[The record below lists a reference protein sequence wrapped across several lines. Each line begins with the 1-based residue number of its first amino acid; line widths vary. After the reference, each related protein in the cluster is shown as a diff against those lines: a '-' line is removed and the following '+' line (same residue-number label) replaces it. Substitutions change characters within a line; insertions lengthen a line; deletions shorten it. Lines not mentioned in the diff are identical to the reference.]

1 MTVFIPGGCGYI
13 GAMLVPFLL
22 ADGHKVTVL
31 DTMWFGSGHLPD
43 NPNLTIIK
51 GDIRDKAVLKDAS
64 TGCDAVIWLAS
75 VSNNAMYA
83 VNGNVTHEVNTSVAY
98 IPCDKF
104 IYASSAA
111 VCDPTSDYTKDKLAC
126 EAALKDTGAIIVRAA
141 SVCGYSPHM
150 RFDLTLNKM
159 AHDAYRKGIIKVNGG
174 DQVRFHVHMKDLCE
188 FYRLALTK
196 AVAGETYTVFNVGL
210 TIKNAADVVVDVF
223 EKYGRYVRV
232 EMLPATD
239 NRSWPPEQFIGD
251 SMRSIGAENKKA
263 VWDGVRE
270 IIDKLDAGYWLDSE
284 TNAIYQ
290 NIATSLS

>member
-83 VNGNVTHEVNTSVAY
+83 LSPVTHEVNTAVTY
-98 IPCDKF
+98 IPCEKF

-111 VCDPTSDYTKDKLAC
+111 VVDPTSDYAKDKLIC

-159 AHDAYRKGIIKVNGG
+159 AHDAYRKGVITVNGG
-174 DQVRFHVHMKDLCE
+174 DQVRFHVHIRDLCD

-196 AVAGETYTVFNVGL
+196 AVAGETYTVFDVGL
-210 TIKNAADVVVDVF
+210 TIKEAANIVADIFKNHRRAVKVDF
-223 EKYGRYVRV
+223 
-232 EMLPATD
+232 LPATD
-239 NRSWPPEQFIGD
+239 NRSWPPDQFSGD
-251 SMRSIGAENKKA
+251 SMRSMGAENKKA

-270 IIDKLDAGYWLDSE
+270 IIDRFDAGYWPDSM
-284 TNAIYQ
+284 TNELYL
-290 NIATSLS
+290 NIKTGLA